1 MATAMLAPPPTINIS
16 SEFSASAIT
25 LPDFEGQAH
34 EVPLHDKSNCLRVPG
49 RPFDRTIS
57 SPSGVSLS
65 CTHLPVPKRPEIRR
79 SISNTSTRTTDAIV
93 KRSRWSL
100 HVEAVTWRNLM
111 NIGMYLH
118 TRALPR
124 PPAPTFSRTIPSTLS
139 KQRGQIKLQF
149 YCPPGWPKKPRGRD
163 NDVHGFPAMLNFH
176 GGGFTI
182 GSATD
187 DCRWADAVSKAVDC
201 ILVSVDYRRAPE
213 HPFPTAV
220 EDGVDA
226 IFYLVHC
233 ARELHIDINRLSVS
247 GFSAGGNMAFTVP
260 LRWQYEC
267 RRLMGLPTDVSG
279 NTPLPRDAA
288 SKGAFSMS
296 RHGGKIVTICAWY
309 PSLDFTNPRCDRRKT
324 NVRPD
329 KGMPEFFT
337 NLFDASY
344 LYPPKSIDVN
354 SPYLSP
360 GVASDGLLQGLPH
373 DIMLYTCE
381 YDELCAEGLRFRDRL
396 KSEPLRKNVMWKM
409 VEKQPHAWDKSP
421 NGKDPERDKFYT
433 EACKKLRSIFYGSEE
448 ELASI

>member
-1 MATAMLAPPPTINIS
+1 MASLSPPPTIYITNSETTLSEDPNQELLNDKTDVLKVPCNLPTLGRTHS
-16 SEFSASAIT
+16 SPSAGT
-25 LPDFEGQAH
+25 VE
-34 EVPLHDKSNCLRVPG
+34 NLRVPR
-49 RPFDRTIS
+49 RPS
-57 SPSGVSLS
+57 
-65 CTHLPVPKRPEIRR
+65 IRR
-79 SISNTSTRTTDAIV
+79 SISNTSTRTTDAII

-100 HVEAVTWRNLM
+100 HLEAVTWRNLM

-118 TRALPR
+118 TIALPR
-124 PPAPTFSRTIPSTLS
+124 PPSPTFTRTIPASLS
-139 KQRGQIKLQF
+139 PNKGTIKLQF
-149 YCPPGWPKKPRGRD
+149 YCPPGWPDKPRGKD
-163 NDVHGFPAMLNFH
+163 NDTKGFPAMINFH

-187 DCRWADAVSKAVDC
+187 DCRWADAVRRAVDC

-213 HPFPTAV
+213 FPFPTAV

-226 IFYLVHC
+226 IFYLVHL
-233 ARELHIDINRLSVS
+233 ARELKIDTNRLSVS

-267 RRLMGLPTDVSG
+267 RALMGIPTDVSG
-279 NTPLPRDAA
+279 GTPLPPDAA
-288 SKGAFSMS
+288 SEGAFSMS

-344 LYPPKSIDVN
+344 LYPPKTIDVA

-360 GVASDGLLQGLPH
+360 GVASDGLLHGLPK
-373 DIMLYTCE
+373 DILLYTCE
-381 YDELCAEGLRFRDRL
+381 FDELCAEGLRFRDRL
-396 KSEPLRKNVMWKM
+396 QSEPLNKNVMWKM
-409 VEKQPHAWDKSP
+409 VEGQPHAWDKSP
-421 NGKDPERDKFYT
+421 NGKDPERDRFYT
-433 EACKKLRSIFYGSEE
+433 EACRKLRGIFYGDEE
-448 ELASI
+448 ELAPPE